1 MTVWFVAV
9 RQMGRALVF
18 TVASAT
24 PLMAQV
30 ARGIVRSAADS
41 SPLVGA
47 IVQLR
52 DSAGA
57 IVRSSLTNR
66 SGAFTIAARTP
77 GVYSLH
83 VLRIGYRPFD
93 SGRIVVDASARALS
107 IFWSAPPIVL
117 ASQRVSG
124 ARTCRLAADSGTMVV
139 RVWEEARK
147 ALLASLLA
155 DEQGMLDITRLNLS
169 RTLDSSGR
177 VVRRQRVVSERAQS
191 FHAYASLAPD
201 TLAARGYVRDDPSGV
216 SFYAPDALALL
227 ADSFIGMHCFSVRD
241 GIREHAGEVGLSFE
255 PHDLLDGRV
264 DIRGTFWIERRSWQL
279 RQLSFAYEG
288 LPAPAANAL
297 NGGFVDFGAL
307 ADGAWIVSNWRLRLP
322 RLASR
327 QRITDGGARRVT
339 LSPTSRE
346 VVAIEEV
353 GGVVVSARRD
363 GKMLLQAELPSL
375 DVVIVAASTTVPY
388 GVATVALDGTGLTAD
403 ADSAGRVHFSSL
415 VEGRYELSVRFA
427 LLDAVGLPPLR
438 RTVDLRAGTRTDS
451 VNAPSADEVLRRA
464 CGVEAVQN
472 QSAVIFGTLRDSID
486 QPSAGVV
493 YVTWPASAK
502 VITSRKRDDQ
512 LSWVEQMRGVLV
524 GADGRYKLCGVP
536 RQGLVIRAEGLPGV
550 AARFTRLYEAEP
562 LRSLDLQLAHG
573 AQVARDEAAGAPT
586 LAYLELRVVRN
597 DGGAAAGVSLEIVD
611 ANGHRTRTRTDDAGR
626 ALLVSQ
632 PVGVTRVRT
641 RSEGDHGV
649 IVETSLS
656 VGRNVLVITLT
667 ER

>member
-1 MTVWFVAV
+1 
-9 RQMGRALVF
+9 
-18 TVASAT
+18 
-24 PLMAQV
+24 
-30 ARGIVRSAADS
+30 
-41 SPLVGA
+41 
-47 IVQLR
+47 
-52 DSAGA
+52 
-57 IVRSSLTNR
+57 
-66 SGAFTIAARTP
+66 
-77 GVYSLH
+77 
-83 VLRIGYRPFD
+83 
-93 SGRIVVDASARALS
+93 
-107 IFWSAPPIVL
+107 
-117 ASQRVSG
+117 
-124 ARTCRLAADSGTMVV
+124 
-139 RVWEEARK
+139 
-147 ALLASLLA
+147 
-155 DEQGMLDITRLNLS
+155 
-169 RTLDSSGR
+169 
-177 VVRRQRVVSERAQS
+177 
-191 FHAYASLAPD
+191 
-201 TLAARGYVRDDPSGV
+201 
-216 SFYAPDALALL
+216 
-227 ADSFIGMHCFSVRD
+227 
-241 GIREHAGEVGLSFE
+241 
-255 PHDLLDGRV
+255 
-264 DIRGTFWIERRSWQL
+264 
-279 RQLSFAYEG
+279 
-288 LPAPAANAL
+288 
-297 NGGFVDFGAL
+297 
-307 ADGAWIVSNWRLRLP
+307 
-322 RLASR
+322 
-327 QRITDGGARRVT
+327 
-339 LSPTSRE
+339 
-346 VVAIEEV
+346 
-353 GGVVVSARRD
+353 
-363 GKMLLQAELPSL
+363 MLLQAELPSL